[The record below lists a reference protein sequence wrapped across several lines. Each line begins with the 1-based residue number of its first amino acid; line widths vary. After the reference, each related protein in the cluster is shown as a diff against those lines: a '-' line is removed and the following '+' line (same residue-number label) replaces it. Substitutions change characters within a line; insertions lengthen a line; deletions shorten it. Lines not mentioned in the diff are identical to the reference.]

1 MLDLVYRPATP
12 ADIPGMA
19 EVRAGDW
26 GSDAYWRERIAGY
39 LSGESNPRD
48 ALRMIPDCN
57 TDGVPHPGRE
67 SDSVGPTPSFQHR
80 HTQLQP
86 GTPTRVAFVC
96 VDQERIT
103 IPTRATEALVEDGA
117 TPTPSHATDACVG
130 NDRIVGLIAGHLT
143 RRFGCDGELEWISVR
158 PEFRE
163 LGIASQL
170 LRRLAEWFLAQDV
183 GSMLGTALPER
194 GLGAR
199 RICVDV
205 EPTNRI
211 ARRFYA
217 RHGAID
223 LKPHWMVWEDI
234 GKLCE

>member
-1 MLDLVYRPATP
+1 MPDLLYRPATP

-26 GSDAYWRERIAGY
+26 GTDAYWRERIAGY
-39 LSGESNPRD
+39 LSGEVNPRD
-48 ALRMIPDCN
+48 AVRVMPDR
-57 TDGVPHPGRE
+57 TTEGLPHPGRE
-67 SDSVGPTPSFQHR
+67 SDRVGPTLSSKRRQSR
-80 HTQLQP
+80 LVP
-86 GTPTRVAFVC
+86 GTAARVAFVC
-96 VDQERIT
+96 VDQQRIT
-103 IPTRATEALVEDGA
+103 IPNRATEARIEDSG
-117 TPTPSHATDACVG
+117 TPTASHKSDASDV
-130 NDRIVGLIAGHLT
+130 RIVGLIAGHLT

-158 PEFRE
+158 PEYRG
-163 LGIASQL
+163 LGVASQL
-170 LRRLAEWFLAQDV
+170 LCRLAEWFLAQDL
-183 GSMLGTALPER
+183 GSMLGPTLPER

-217 RHGAID
+217 RHGAVD